1 MGKAGIVAIGLMGAS
16 ALCGAQER
24 YPSRSVEI
32 VNSFAPGG
40 TADLNV
46 RALQAAAEKV
56 LGQPLVETFRQ
67 GGGGIVGTA
76 EVARSA
82 PDGYKLLVVSSGELT
97 AGPNLTQT
105 SYSLDS
111 FDFICRVSSRPY
123 GFVVRADAP
132 WRGFAEF
139 RQDVSRNPGKYT
151 IGTTPRGGVFLT
163 AQHLIHRGGMQLL
176 PVPYGGS
183 GPYLMAVLSGQVN
196 AAWAPLP
203 STESYLRSGQMR
215 LLAITG
221 PERVKDYPA
230 VPTFKELGIDSP
242 FVLWIG
248 IVAPKGLPPERL
260 SFLRDACAKIVEDP
274 GYHQLAAKYA
284 IEIAYAPPDVFEKQV
299 RDEFVVFQSLVKEL
313 GLKAGK

>member
-1 MGKAGIVAIGLMGAS
+1 MGKAGIIAVGLMSAA
-16 ALCGAQER
+16 ALCHAQER
-24 YPSRSVEI
+24 YPSRPVEI
-32 VNSFAPGG
+32 VNSFSPGG
-40 TADLNV
+40 TADLNI
-46 RALQAAAEKV
+46 RALQPAAEKV

-67 GGGGIVGTA
+67 GGGGIVGTS

-97 AGPNLTQT
+97 AGPNLTKT
-105 SYSLDS
+105 IYSLDS

-132 WRGFAEF
+132 WRGFAQF
-139 RQDVSRNPGKYT
+139 RQDVTRNPGKYT

-183 GPYLMAVLSGQVN
+183 GPYLMAVLSGEVH

-203 STESYLRSGQMR
+203 STESYLRAGQMR
-215 LLAITG
+215 LLAVTG
-221 PERVKDYPA
+221 PARVKEYPD
-230 VPTFKELGIDSP
+230 VPTFGELGIDSP

-248 IVAPKGLPPERL
+248 IVAPKGLPPDRL
-260 SFLRDACAKIVEDP
+260 AFLRDACAKIVKDP

-284 IEIAYAPPDVFEKQV
+284 IEISYAPADEFEKQV
-299 RDEFVVFQSLVKEL
+299 RDEFVVFESLVKEL
-313 GLKAGK
+313 GLKRQ

>member
-1 MGKAGIVAIGLMGAS
+1 MGRIAILAVGLIGAAS
-16 ALCGAQER
+16 LCAAQER
-24 YPSRSVEI
+24 YPSRPVEI

-46 RALQAAAEKV
+46 RALQGAAEKV

-67 GGGGIVGTA
+67 GGGGLVGTA

-97 AGPNLTQT
+97 AGPNLSKTT
-105 SYSLDS
+105 YSLDS

-123 GFVVRADAP
+123 GFVVKADAP
-132 WRGFAEF
+132 WHDFAQF

-183 GPYLMAVLSGQVN
+183 GPYLMAVLSGEVN

-203 STESYLRSGQMR
+203 SAESYIRSGQMR

-221 PERVKDYPA
+221 PERVQDYPA

-248 IVAPKGLPPERL
+248 MVAPKGLPPERL
-260 SFLRDACAKIVEDP
+260 SFLRRACARIVEDP

-284 IEIAYAPPDVFEKQV
+284 IEISYAPAEVFEKQV
-299 RDEFVVFQSLVKEL
+299 RDEFVVFEALVKEL
-313 GLKAGK
+313 GLKPQ

>member
-1 MGKAGIVAIGLMGAS
+1 MAKAGIVAVGLIGVS
-16 ALCGAQER
+16 ALCSAAEN
-24 YPSRSVEI
+24 YPSRPIEI

-46 RALQAAAEKV
+46 RALQPAAEKL

-67 GGGGIVGTA
+67 GGGGTVGSS

-97 AGPNLTQT
+97 AGPNLVKTT
-105 SYSLDS
+105 YSLDS
-111 FDFICRVSSRPY
+111 FDFVCRVSSRPY
-123 GFVVRADAP
+123 GFVVKADAP
-132 WRGFAEF
+132 WRDFADF
-139 RQDVSRNPGKYT
+139 RRDVSQHPGKYT

-183 GPYLMAVLSGQVN
+183 GPYLMAVLSGEVN

-203 STESYLRSGQMR
+203 SAESYLRAKQMR
-215 LLAITG
+215 LLAVTG
-221 PERVKDYPA
+221 PERLKDHA
-230 VPTFKELGIDSP
+230 GVPTFKELGIDSP

-260 SFLRDACAKIVEDP
+260 SFLRNACARITQEP
-274 GYHQLAAKYA
+274 SFHQLATKYG
-284 IEIAYAPPDVFEKQV
+284 IEPAYAPAEEFEKQV
-299 RDEFVVFQSLVKEL
+299 RDEFVVFQSLVQEL
-313 GLKAGK
+313 GLKAK

>member
-1 MGKAGIVAIGLMGAS
+1 MGKAGVIAAAFTLTATI
-16 ALCGAQER
+16 CNAQER
-24 YPSRSVEI
+24 YPSKPVEI

-67 GGGGIVGTA
+67 GGGGTVGSS

-97 AGPNLTQT
+97 AGPNLVSTT
-105 SYSLDS
+105 YSLDS
-111 FDFICRVSSRPY
+111 FDFVCRVSSRPY
-123 GFVVRADAP
+123 GFVVKADAP
-132 WRGFAEF
+132 WRDFSQF
-139 RQDVSRNPGKYT
+139 RQDVSRSPGKYT

-176 PVPYGGS
+176 AVPYGGS
-183 GPYLMAVLSGQVN
+183 GPYLMAVVSGVGN

-203 STESYLRSGQMR
+203 STEQYLRSGQMR
-215 LLAITG
+215 LLALTG
-221 PERVKDYPA
+221 PERLKDYPD

-248 IVAPKGLPPERL
+248 IVAPKGLAPERL
-260 SFLRDACAKIVEDP
+260 SFLRSACAKIVADP
-274 GYHQLAAKYA
+274 GYHQMAAKYA
-284 IEIAYAPPDVFEKQV
+284 IEIAYAPADVFEKQV
-299 RDEFVVFQSLVKEL
+299 REEFVVFQSLVKEL
-313 GLKAGK
+313 GLKTSK

>member
-1 MGKAGIVAIGLMGAS
+1 MAKAGIVALGLIGVS
-16 ALCGAQER
+16 ALCSAQT
-24 YPSRSVEI
+24 YPSRPIEI

-46 RALQAAAEKV
+46 RALQPAAEKL

-67 GGGGIVGTA
+67 GGGGTVGSS

-97 AGPNLTQT
+97 AGPNLVKTT
-105 SYSLDS
+105 YSLDS
-111 FDFICRVSSRPY
+111 FDFVCRVSSRPY
-123 GFVVRADAP
+123 GFVVKADAP
-132 WRGFAEF
+132 WRDFAEF
-139 RQDVSRNPGKYT
+139 RRDVSQHPGKYT

-183 GPYLMAVLSGQVN
+183 GPYLMAVLSGEVN

-203 STESYLRSGQMR
+203 STESYLRAGQMR
-215 LLAITG
+215 LLAVTG
-221 PERVKDYPA
+221 RERLKDHAA

-248 IVAPKGLPPERL
+248 IVAPKGMAPERL
-260 SFLRDACAKIVEDP
+260 SFLRDACARITQEP
-274 GYHQLAAKYA
+274 SFHQLAAKYG
-284 IEIAYAPPDVFEKQV
+284 IEAAYAPAEEFEKQV
-299 RDEFVVFQSLVKEL
+299 RDEFVVFQSLVQEL
-313 GLKAGK
+313 GLKAK

>member
-1 MGKAGIVAIGLMGAS
+1 MGKRTAVAIGFISAS
-16 ALCGAQER
+16 MLCAAAET
-24 YPSRSVEI
+24 YPSRPIEI

-46 RALQAAAEKV
+46 RALQPAAEKA

-67 GGGGIVGTA
+67 GGGGIVGTS
-76 EVARSA
+76 EVARTA

-97 AGPNLTQT
+97 AGPNLTKT
-105 SYSLDS
+105 TYSLDS
-111 FDFICRVSSRPY
+111 FDFVCRVSSRPY
-123 GFVVRADAP
+123 GFVVKADAP
-132 WRGFAEF
+132 WRDFAEF
-139 RQDVSRNPGKYT
+139 RRDVARNPGKYT

-183 GPYLMAVLSGQVN
+183 GPYLMAVLSGEVN

-203 STESYLRSGQMR
+203 STESYLRAGQMR

-221 PERVKDYPA
+221 PRRIDDYPA
-230 VPTFKELGIDSP
+230 IPTFKELGIESP

-260 SFLRDACAKIVEDP
+260 AFLRSACARMVKDP
-274 GYHQLAAKYA
+274 GYHQMAAKYA
-284 IEIAYAPPDVFEKQV
+284 IEISYAPPDEFEKQV
-299 RDEFVVFQSLVKEL
+299 RDEFVAFHGVVQEL
-313 GLKAGK
+313 GLKPQ

>member
-1 MGKAGIVAIGLMGAS
+1 MAKTGIVAVGLIGFS
-16 ALCGAQER
+16 TLCAAQT
-24 YPSRSVEI
+24 YPSKPVEI

-46 RALQAAAEKV
+46 RALQPAAEKV

-67 GGGGIVGTA
+67 GGGGTVGTS
-76 EVARSA
+76 EVARST

-97 AGPNLTQT
+97 AGPNLVKTT
-105 SYSLDS
+105 YSLDS
-111 FDFICRVSSRPY
+111 FDFVCRVSSRPY
-123 GFVVRADAP
+123 GFVVKADAP
-132 WRGFAEF
+132 WRDFAEF
-139 RQDVSRNPGKYT
+139 RRDVSQHPGKYT

-183 GPYLMAVLSGQVN
+183 GPYLMAVLSGEVN

-203 STESYLRSGQMR
+203 SAESYLRAGQMR
-215 LLAITG
+215 LLAVTG
-221 PERVKDYPA
+221 PERLEDHA
-230 VPTFKELGIDSP
+230 GVPTFKELGIDSP

-260 SFLRDACAKIVEDP
+260 SFLRDACARITKEP
-274 GYHQLAAKYA
+274 SFRQLSAKYGIA
-284 IEIAYAPPDVFEKQV
+284 PAYAGAEEFEKQV
-299 RDEFVVFQSLVKEL
+299 RDEFVVFQSLVQEL
-313 GLKAGK
+313 GLKANK

>member
-1 MGKAGIVAIGLMGAS
+1 MGKAGIFAVGLLSAS
-16 ALCGAQER
+16 ALCGAAEN
-24 YPSRSVEI
+24 YPARPIEI

-46 RALQAAAEKV
+46 RALQPAAEKV

-67 GGGGIVGTA
+67 GGGGIVGTS

-97 AGPNLTQT
+97 AGPNLAKTT
-105 SYSLDS
+105 YSLDS

-123 GFVVRADAP
+123 GFVVKAEAP
-132 WRGFAEF
+132 WRQFAEF
-139 RQDVSRNPGKYT
+139 RRDVSQHPGKYT

-183 GPYLMAVLSGQVN
+183 GPYLMAVLSGEVN

-203 STESYLRSGQMR
+203 STESYLRAGQMR
-215 LLAITG
+215 LLAVTG
-221 PERVKDYPA
+221 PVRVKDYPD

-260 SFLRDACAKIVEDP
+260 SFLRNACQRITQDP

-284 IEIAYAPPDVFEKQV
+284 IEVTYAPAAEFEKQV
-299 RDEFVVFQSLVKEL
+299 RDEFVVFQGLVKEL
-313 GLKAGK
+313 GLKPQ